1 MVATCTG
8 LGLGFDCASPA
19 EVDAVMQTGLVSAEQ
34 IIYANPCKL
43 KSHMKSISV
52 TGVSKSTFDSAD
64 EIEKCA
70 KNWPSVEL
78 LMRIRVDDPDARYV
92 RSKCRPLYC

>member
-1 MVATCTG
+1 
-8 LGLGFDCASPA
+8 
-19 EVDAVMQTGLVSAEQ
+19 MQTGLVRPEE

-43 KSHMKSISV
+43 KSHMKSVSV
-52 TGVSKSTFDSAD
+52 SGVSKSTFDSAD

-70 KNWPSVEL
+70 EDWPSVEL

-92 RSKCRPLYC
+92 QSKYRPLYYGTNNRL